1 MIISGKI
8 HTNVRVSER
17 TCVLELY
24 RSLGLIDNDYNICVE
39 FKDGKVY
46 RVTWQRG
53 LREDYP
59 CYNILYDNEFDDHIA
74 KQLVDAYREYLDSS
88 KNYVDLEHSRAIKSS
103 KIVRK
108 LTRSSIYG
116 D

>member
-1 MIISGKI
+1 MNIRGEIYTDV
-8 HTNVRVSER
+8 HVSER
-17 TCVLELY
+17 DCVLGLY
-24 RSLGLIDNDYNICVE
+24 RSLGLIDKDYNICVE

-46 RVTWQRG
+46 SVTWHRG
-53 LREDYP
+53 LREDFS
-59 CYNILYDNEFDDHIA
+59 CYNLLYDNEFDYHLA
-74 KQLVDAYREYLDSS
+74 KQLVDAYREYLDSFKS
-88 KNYVDLEHSRAIKSS
+88 YVDSQYSKSIKSS